1 MCVLFCVCLSI
12 CRPVRLYVFLSVDQ
26 PIYLCTHS
34 FPCNSTDPLCTY
46 VQVDV
51 MADLSSALELTLGD
65 LVKEKYKADFFILD
79 QYPLA
84 IRPFYTMPSATNP
97 LFSNR

>member
-1 MCVLFCVCLSI
+1 M
-12 CRPVRLYVFLSVDQ
+12 
-26 PIYLCTHS
+26 
-34 FPCNSTDPLCTY
+34 
-46 VQVDV
+46 QVDT

-79 QYPLA
+79 QYPLS